1 MAHKWK
7 LGLEWPN
14 LIIALLSFYITVIFF
29 VFDAIS
35 LHLGCS
41 LKFLFY
47 SCLIIYSAIGIVFR
61 PIIFTHVGSSTLQS
75 DQSKYLSLP
84 MCSVN
89 DQDHWIFFRSVYYFF
104 NSPWFGKQNLS
115 FVTLNEKKKELS
127 ASQNGKSLICCTQNS
142 HKPDVACTVHT
153 KTSLLYTPLRIFLFK
168 HQKNKH
174 ISGIFHR

>member
-1 MAHKWK
+1 MNAGVGMTKSYNSVTVFLYYNYFLCFWCHF
-7 LGLEWPN
+7 
-14 LIIALLSFYITVIFF
+14 IAFRLFF
-29 VFDAIS
+29 EV
-35 LHLGCS
+35 
-41 LKFLFY
+41 LFY

-75 DQSKYLSLP
+75 DQSKCLSLP

-153 KTSLLYTPLRIFLFK
+153 KTSLLYTPLRILLFK